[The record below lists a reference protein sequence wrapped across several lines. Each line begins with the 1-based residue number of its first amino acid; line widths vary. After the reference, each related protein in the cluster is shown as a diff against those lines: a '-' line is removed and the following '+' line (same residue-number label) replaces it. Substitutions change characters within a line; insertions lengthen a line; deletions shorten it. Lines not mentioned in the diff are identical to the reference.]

1 MGLYE
6 APAGDR
12 GDNGITFSEMKER
25 LKVVQRLE
33 FIKRVSSG
41 KRVLHLGCT
50 NWPYTLEAIDAGT
63 LLHKDLAGV
72 SSELYGFDYD
82 QEGIDVLASKGYE
95 NLYRADLE
103 NLDEVALDMK
113 FDVIIAGE
121 MIEHLNNPGRFLH
134 GIKRFMNSGTRLVIT
149 TINAYSGMRFLVYGL
164 RGRGG
169 NLEPVHPD
177 HVAYYSYSTL
187 KLILERHG
195 FVVEDFMFYDLGDEH
210 RPHNGKL
217 RNFVNDVC
225 VKIAPQWS
233 DGVIA
238 VCTLSKD

>member
-1 MGLYE
+1 
-6 APAGDR
+6 
-12 GDNGITFSEMKER
+12 MKES
-25 LKVVQRLE
+25 LEIVQRLE
-33 FIKRVSSG
+33 FIKRVSTG
-41 KRVLHLGCT
+41 RRVLHLGCT

-63 LLHKDLAGV
+63 LLHKDLAEV
-72 SSELYGFDYD
+72 SRELYGFDYD
-82 QEGIDVLASKGYE
+82 QEGIDVLASKGYD

-103 NLDEVALDMK
+103 NLDDVALDMQ

-121 MIEHLNNPGRFLH
+121 MIEHLNNPGRFLN
-134 GIKRFMNSGTRLVIT
+134 GIKRFMSRETRLVIT

-169 NLEPVHPD
+169 SLEPVHPD
-177 HVAYYSYSTL
+177 HVSYYSYSTL
-187 KLILERHG
+187 RLILQRHG
-195 FVVEDFMFYDLGDEH
+195 FRVENFMFYDLGEEH

-225 VKIAPQWS
+225 VKIAPQWA

-238 VCTLSKD
+238 VCTLADD